1 MSWIC
6 LVLVIGMSLDVTT
19 PALPAPIGPR
29 NPGMAKLH
37 ERPLRIFRPLSQHLE
52 ARQPAAGRQWDHLPA
67 PDRPEPRRP
76 LRPHE
81 PHGGIEPGQAADARR
96 VYLRAPAHHHRALRK
111 KKIALAWQKE
121 QDTLLAGFPAKRL
134 AFTYQDE
141 HQTAMFE
148 LHIFSLGRNEGRG
161 VRVKVPASAQADLL
175 PAVTKMLETYQP
187 GRDQNAVSPLAQTSA
202 TH

>member
-1 MSWIC
+1 
-6 LVLVIGMSLDVTT
+6 
-19 PALPAPIGPR
+19 
-29 NPGMAKLH
+29 MAKLH

-148 LHIFSLGRNEGRG
+148 LHIFRWDGTKDEGAGQGAGLSTGRPAASRYENAGDLSAGTRPERGQPSGANISHSLKCGSLN
-161 VRVKVPASAQADLL
+161 PALADH
-175 PAVTKMLETYQP
+175 A
-187 GRDQNAVSPLAQTSA
+187 A
-202 TH
+202 

>member
-1 MSWIC
+1 
-6 LVLVIGMSLDVTT
+6 
-19 PALPAPIGPR
+19 
-29 NPGMAKLH
+29 MAKLH

-161 VRVKVPASAQADLL
+161 CGSRCRPQHRQTCCQPLRKCWRPISRDATRTRSALWRKHQPLTKVRIA
-175 PAVTKMLETYQP
+175 
-187 GRDQNAVSPLAQTSA
+187 
-202 TH
+202 

>member
-1 MSWIC
+1 
-6 LVLVIGMSLDVTT
+6 
-19 PALPAPIGPR
+19 
-29 NPGMAKLH
+29 MAKLH

-111 KKIALAWQKE
+111 RKS
-121 QDTLLAGFPAKRL
+121 P
-134 AFTYQDE
+134 
-141 HQTAMFE
+141 
-148 LHIFSLGRNEGRG
+148 S
-161 VRVKVPASAQADLL
+161 
-175 PAVTKMLETYQP
+175 P
-187 GRDQNAVSPLAQTSA
+187 GRRNRTPCWRDSRLNAWPSPIRTNIRPRCSNCIFFRWDGTKDEGCGSRCRPQHRQTCCQPLRKCWRPISRDATRTRSA
-202 TH
+202 LWRKHQPLTKVRIA